1 MYIFYNE
8 KKGSFVTGSY
18 IYITIA
24 QKALSKL
31 LRWSIIFSYFQQ
43 IFHLRRKTLT
53 NLQMRWNNF
62 WEPYIWISIYILI

>member
-53 NLQMRWNNF
+53 NLQMR
-62 WEPYIWISIYILI
+62 